1 MPDDH
6 LPQHESFRR
15 MVADSHGTDYRSYK
29 SLDQAKQDQDAV
41 AILEGDDGGQLYVV
55 IPVRQ
60 IQCSLDALQV
70 LLADLDAIAWP
81 GNYEDMKHI
90 YFEHQPVGS
99 GIPGGMGGARS
110 TGQIW
115 IHEEFRKMGLADD
128 IEQVIAGS
136 RDRIRTGGRA
146 RELP

>member
-1 MPDDH
+1 MIDH
-6 LPQHESFRR
+6 LPEHESFRR

-29 SLDQAKQDQDAV
+29 SLDDAKQDPDAV
-41 AILEGDDGGQLYVV
+41 AILEGDDGGQLYLV
-55 IPVRQ
+55 IPASQ
-60 IQCSLDALQV
+60 IQCSLDALRL

-81 GNYEDMKHI
+81 GNYEDMKQI
-90 YFEHQPVGS
+90 YFEHHPVGA

-110 TGQIW
+110 TGQLW

-128 IEQVIAGS
+128 IEQVIEGKL
-136 RDRIRTGGRA
+136 DRIRTDGRT